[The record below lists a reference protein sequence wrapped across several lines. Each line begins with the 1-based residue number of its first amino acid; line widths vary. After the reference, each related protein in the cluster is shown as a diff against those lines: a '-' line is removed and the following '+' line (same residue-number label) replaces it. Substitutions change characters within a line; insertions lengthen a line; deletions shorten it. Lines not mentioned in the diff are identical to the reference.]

1 MRWQVLI
8 VLALLVTG
16 CNYGV
21 GMSWS
26 EIEEVGGLSLGHAR
40 RFEDGSLRIPV
51 RCNVA
56 GLDSITVKPRMMNS
70 GLGVAKVEAVVE
82 NGLVLITVF
91 AGPGAPAQ
99 CTDVMVYHTTGT
111 LRAAYRSP
119 DRSQHDLGAVVVSS
133 ASE

>member
-1 MRWQVLI
+1 MRWQALA

-16 CNYGV
+16 CTSGV

-26 EIEEVGGLSLGHAR
+26 EIEEVGGLTIGHAR

-56 GLDSITVKPRMMNS
+56 GLDSITVRPRTMNS

-99 CTDVMVYHTTGT
+99 CTDVMVYHSTGT
-111 LRAAYRSP
+111 LRAAYRNP
-119 DRSQHDLGAVVVSS
+119 DRSQHDLGPVIMTAV
-133 ASE
+133 SE